1 MNEMFCD
8 KENLKKLIE
17 TFEKHRKDHS
27 LIVLI
32 QTKDLESVN
41 LNKIPSNI
49 YFIPDHHLNFGELY
63 ILKNE
68 LKDNA
73 WNLIQKGEINFKRG
87 EFDGVQA

>member
-1 MNEMFCD
+1 MNGMFCD
-8 KENLKKLIE
+8 KESLKKVIE
-17 TFEKHRKDHS
+17 TFGQYRKDTS
-27 LIVLI
+27 TIVLI
-32 QTKDLESVN
+32 RTKDLESVN

-49 YFIPDHHLNFGELY
+49 YFIPDPHLNFGELY

-87 EFDGVQA
+87 EFDGVHA

>member
-41 LNKIPSNI
+41 LNKISKQYLFYSGSSLKFRRVI
-49 YFIPDHHLNFGELY
+49 YIE
-63 ILKNE
+63 K
-68 LKDNA
+68 
-73 WNLIQKGEINFKRG
+73 
-87 EFDGVQA
+87 

>member
-1 MNEMFCD
+1 MNGLFCD
-8 KENLKKLIE
+8 LDKLKKLIGA
-17 TFEKHRKDHS
+17 FEKNRKDHS

-32 QTKDLESVN
+32 RTKDLESVN
-41 LNKIPSNI
+41 LNKIPSNV
-49 YFIPDHHLNFGELY
+49 YFIPDPYLNFGELY

-87 EFDGVQA
+87 EFDGVQD

>member
-1 MNEMFCD
+1 MNEMFCG

-32 QTKDLESVN
+32 QAKDLESVN

-49 YFIPDHHLNFGELY
+49 YFIPDPHLNFGELY

-87 EFDGVQA
+87 EFDGVHA